1 MEKLLKRGRK
11 IISTGVILTLGM
23 IFILPVFWI
32 FMNSLKDSS
41 EIAANFL
48 AFPTSLYLENFSHAM
63 EKMQFITALRNSLI
77 ITCGAVFFGVLFS
90 FFGAYGIAHL
100 RGKLSNG
107 LYLFF
112 VFGQIV
118 PFHAVMIPISVLAT
132 KAHLTNSLMGLIILD
147 TGFFTAFG
155 ILTYSG
161 FLKSV
166 PRELEEAG
174 AIDGCSV
181 FRTMIQIVFPLVK
194 PATITLA
201 VLFFMWS
208 WNDFLL
214 PSILIGE
221 SELRPLTVN
230 LFMFRSATSTQW
242 NLFIAG
248 LTLCI
253 IPTIILYIVAQKY
266 ITNGLTLG
274 AVK

>member
-1 MEKLLKRGRK
+1 MRRVFNKSRKMIFTILILVLGLL
-11 IISTGVILTLGM
+11 
-23 IFILPVFWI
+23 FILPVFWI
-32 FMNSLKDSS
+32 FMNSLKPSA
-41 EIAANFL
+41 EIAADFL
-48 AFPTSLYLENFSHAM
+48 ALPKSIYLNNFKHAIESM
-63 EKMQFITALRNSLI
+63 KFFTALRNSII
-77 ITCGAVFFGVLFS
+77 ITCGAVLLAVFFS
-90 FFGAYGIAHL
+90 FCGAFGIAHL
-100 RGKLSNG
+100 RGKVSNG
-107 LYLFF
+107 LYMFF

-118 PFHAVMIPISVLAT
+118 PFHAVMIPISILAT
-132 KAHLTNSLMGLIILD
+132 NTHLTNSLLGLIILD
-147 TGFFTAFG
+147 TGFFCPFG

-174 AIDGCSV
+174 AIDGCSIP
-181 FRTMIQIVFPLVK
+181 RTMFQIVFPLVK

-214 PSILIGE
+214 PSILVGE
-221 SELRPLTVN
+221 SNLRPLTVN
-230 LFMFRSATSTQW
+230 LFMFRSATSTEW

-253 IPTIILYIVAQKY
+253 IPTIVLYIAAQKY
-266 ITNGLTLG
+266 ITSGLTLG

>member
-1 MEKLLKRGRK
+1 MSLKKK
-11 IISTGVILTLGM
+11 ISGTVGMFILEF
-23 IFILPVFWI
+23 IFILPVLWI
-32 FMNSLKDSS
+32 VMNSIKTSP

-48 AFPTSLYLENFSHAM
+48 ALPKSLYLDN
-63 EKMQFITALRNSLI
+63 FITL
-77 ITCGAVFFGVLFS
+77 GAMLGGVFISFAGAFGIS
-90 FFGAYGIAHL
+90 HL
-100 RGKLSNG
+100 RGRISRN
-107 LYLFF
+107 LYLYF

-132 KAHLTNSLMGLIILD
+132 NTNLTNSLGGIILLD
-147 TGFFTAFG
+147 VGFFCAFG
-155 ILTYSG
+155 ILTFTG
-161 FLKSV
+161 FLKNV
-166 PRELEEAG
+166 PRELEEAA
-174 AIDGCSV
+174 AIDGCGV
-181 FRTMIQIVFPLVK
+181 FRIMTQIVFPLVK
-194 PATITLA
+194 PATVTIG

-214 PSILIGE
+214 PSILIGD

-253 IPTIILYIVAQKY
+253 IPTIVLYICAQKY
-266 ITNGLTLG
+266 ITSGLTMG